1 MTASIRKISRE
12 QLRSRLWFDNPDNPG
27 ITALY
32 IARNLNYSL
41 AGAELQGSKP
51 VHLNAI
57 ARHVGVPLDCADW
70 ERVGFEIPLL
80 GRHAARRG
88 PFPAKKCYRTG
99 VRSGTCGTARDVA
112 APGAREAA
120 PSRVKMNAERFG
132 VTPFSGKSMKRRSTD
147 RAAPNGQAKL
157 SPTARQ
163 DGL

>member
-57 ARHVGVPLDCADW
+57 ARHVGVPLDCTDRG
-70 ERVGFEIPLL
+70 RVGFEIPLL
-80 GRHAARRG
+80 VDMQPAGA
-88 PFPAKKCYRTG
+88 FPGEKCYRTG
-99 VRSGTCGTARDVA
+99 VRSGTSGTARDVA

-120 PSRVKMNAERFG
+120 PSRVKMIAERFG
-132 VTPFSGKSMKRRSTD
+132 VTPFSGKSMKRRCTD

>member
-80 GRHAARRG
+80 VDMQPAGGLSRRKMLPHRG
-88 PFPAKKCYRTG
+88 P
-99 VRSGTCGTARDVA
+99 VRHMRYGS
-112 APGAREAA
+112 
-120 PSRVKMNAERFG
+120 
-132 VTPFSGKSMKRRSTD
+132 
-147 RAAPNGQAKL
+147 
-157 SPTARQ
+157 
-163 DGL
+163 